1 MEHRE
6 FGASWKWDGTPRVR
20 MFMLFGATREQCIDM
35 EKRAQLRAELELL
48 AASDKA
54 RAAATG
60 S

>member
-1 MEHRE
+1 MKHRE

-35 EKRAQLRAELELL
+35 EKRAQLRAELDRL
-48 AASDKA
+48 ALADRA
-54 RAAATG
+54 RDAIG